1 MKRLDPSPPHPSLSP
16 QGRGGGEGCPLR
28 LTNQQGVAL
37 LTILLLMAI
46 LTIIGMGTLTV
57 TSLENRIA
65 GNERAAESGLNA
77 AESCL
82 AASAQ
87 IIQETLK
94 NGGIPSSLIKSSAT
108 DTTKPVYPA
117 ANLESEIFGYTGYTN
132 VPDNDTNDGMTTTA
146 NTSSGP
152 DGSIRLGIPPTDIYL
167 DIDHLYVK
175 QKTGQSLAFGEGYST
190 GGGAAGTEVIYQ
202 VDCLATDPTV
212 GNQSRL
218 VGVYSCVATGESCQ
232 RRL

>member
-1 MKRLDPSPPHPSLSP
+1 M
-16 QGRGGGEGCPLR
+16 
-28 LTNQQGVAL
+28 V
-37 LTILLLMAI
+37 I

-57 TSLENRIA
+57 TNLENRIA
-65 GNERAAESGLNA
+65 GNQRAAESGFNA

-82 AASAQ
+82 SAAAQ

-94 NGGIPSSLIKSSAT
+94 NGAIPSSLIKSSAT
-108 DTTKPVYPA
+108 DTTKPVYPS
-117 ANLESEIFGYTGYTN
+117 ANLESEIFGYSGYTN
-132 VPDNDTNDGMTTTA
+132 VPDNDVNDGMATTGNTA
-146 NTSSGP
+146 GGP
-152 DGSIRLGIPPTDIYL
+152 DGWIRLGTPQTDVYI

-175 QKTGQSLAFGEGYST
+175 QKTGQSLSFGEGYQT
-190 GGGAAGTEVIYQ
+190 GGGAGGTEVIYQ
-202 VDCLATDPTV
+202 VDCLATDPVV

>member
-1 MKRLDPSPPHPSLSP
+1 
-16 QGRGGGEGCPLR
+16 LR
-28 LTNQQGVAL
+28 LTGEQGVAL
-37 LTILLLMAI
+37 LTIMLLLVI
-46 LTIIGMGTLTV
+46 LTIIGMGTITV

-65 GNERAAESGLNA
+65 GNERAAESGINA

-82 AASAQ
+82 SASAQ

-94 NGGIPSSLIKSSAT
+94 NGTIPTTLIKSSAT

-117 ANLESEIFGYTGYTN
+117 ANLESEIFGFSGYTN
-132 VPDNDTNDGMTTTA
+132 VPDNDTNDGMGTTA
-146 NTSSGP
+146 NTSAGP
-152 DGSIRLGIPPTDIYL
+152 DGSIVLGVPSTVIYL

-175 QKTGQSLAFGEGYST
+175 QKAGQSLAFGEGYST

-202 VDCLATDPTV
+202 VDCLASDLV
-212 GNQSRL
+212 IGSQSRL
-218 VGVYSCVATGESCQ
+218 VGIYSCIATGESCQ